1 MDPEQ
6 VKQTAFMLTAGA
18 GALAVITSLPALIG
32 ARKRHPSAMGSAVLA
47 LGGALVLDAVAGFVA
62 TRLPTG
68 AGLRGCALM
77 AGLGALLAPLAT
89 LLGALCSDESDADDV
104 PPPAAWSLI
113 PGLLLSGLALVEL
126 GWMTKQYGV
135 NARVQA
141 EYWTLG
147 LSLGLTWSVLVLR
160 ANRGWPGAEA
170 LCGNLSGAALISL
183 AIGWTLQLASHHF
196 PAPSTAPW
204 FVIFCGVGLLAGWA
218 LSLAVT
224 AIFSAGQ
231 GGRGTTLA
239 SSVMMALAV
248 FCVAGSA
255 QLHLVREAPLLAGVA
270 TGFLGA
276 LLLSGLAIG
285 GDDQK
290 PDGLAAQATVLMLA
304 ALAWV
309 GFKLMMGL
317 GVAVCAVGFL
327 AAWPCAI
334 AMGVA
339 APSRFGM
346 PTPQRFAA
354 LGGATLALLAA
365 FRVYQEAADLGLSGI
380 DVSDGNVLMAL
391 VAGLGLPVLFESVF
405 GRQSAT
411 AGEPASSAARAGFEA
426 VLRFLGVSLVT
437 GLAVVCIGLFAGT
450 AGVGCLILGLA
461 LWGVTAS
468 AAMAATGSES
478 GLPTWR
484 SLPAGLLTAATA
496 LIALPWYG
504 VLADVTREQKL
515 QVVMVVAAAAL
526 LGLIVGAL
534 SRRKPQPQGQA
545 TPATGPSQIAH

>member
-18 GALAVITSLPALIG
+18 GALSVITSLPALIG
-32 ARKRHPSAMGSAVLA
+32 ARKRHPSAIGSAGLA
-47 LGGALVLDAVAGFVA
+47 IAGALVMVAVAGFAA
-62 TRLPTG
+62 TRLPAG

-89 LLGALCSDESDADDV
+89 LVGALCSDPSDTDDV

-113 PGLLLSGLALVEL
+113 PGILLSGLALAEL
-126 GWMTKQYGV
+126 GWLTKQYGV
-135 NARVQA
+135 NARMQA
-141 EYWTLG
+141 EFWTLG
-147 LSLGLTWSVLVLR
+147 LALGLTWSVLVLR
-160 ANRGWPGAEA
+160 ANHGWPGAEA

-183 AIGWTLQLASHHF
+183 ALGWALQLATHHF
-196 PAPSTAPW
+196 PAPSNAPW
-204 FVIFCGVGLLAGWA
+204 FVLFCGVGLLAGWT
-218 LSLAVT
+218 LSLAVA
-224 AIFSAGQ
+224 AIFSGGQ
-231 GGRGTTLA
+231 GGRGTTMG
-239 SSVMMALAV
+239 STVMMALSI
-248 FCVAGSA
+248 FFVAGSA
-255 QLHLVREAPLLAGVA
+255 QVHLVREAPLLAGVA
-270 TGFLGA
+270 TGFIGA

-285 GDDQK
+285 GDDHK

-339 APSRFGM
+339 APSRHGM
-346 PTPQRFAA
+346 PIPQRFAA

-365 FRVYQEAADLGLSGI
+365 FRAYQEAAELGLSGI
-380 DVSDGNVLMAL
+380 DVADGNVLMAL

-405 GRQSAT
+405 GRQPAT
-411 AGEPASSAARAGFEA
+411 AGQPASSPARAGFEA
-426 VLRFLGVSLVT
+426 VVRFVGVTLVT

-468 AAMAATGSES
+468 AAMAATGAES

-484 SLPAGLLTAATA
+484 SLPAGLLTAAA
-496 LIALPWYG
+496 AMVALPWYSA
-504 VLADVTREQKL
+504 LADVTRAQKL
-515 QVVMVVAAAAL
+515 QVVIVVTAAAIV
-526 LGLIVGAL
+526 GLILGAL
-534 SRRKPQPQGQA
+534 ARRKPQP
-545 TPATGPSQIAH
+545 